1 MLLRSKL
8 VFSVHSELS
17 ENLVV
22 IYFEE
27 IIGILGIAKKR
38 KLAKGQMRRTC

>member
-1 MLLRSKL
+1 M
-8 VFSVHSELS
+8 
-17 ENLVV
+17 V